1 MYKLITDYT
10 TISVRGTASNKAS
23 SLKSAAKRL
32 AKDGWKPLGSITSD
46 NNGVLYQVMLKCTQS
61 DNLHRHS

>member
-10 TISVRGTASNKAS
+10 IISVSGTASSKAS

-32 AKDGWKPLGSITSD
+32 TKDGWMPLGSITSD
-46 NNGVLYQVMLKCTQS
+46 NQGALYQVMLKYTQS
-61 DNLHRHS
+61 DKAHCHN